1 MKKFITLMLVFLL
14 AFGCVAGCGEDEVQ
28 KETDGNNTTKA
39 LTITDVTNTIAKM
52 SEGAKFD
59 FTFILNVKPIF
70 DENSFS
76 KEDFEKACGSFVET
90 KADGSYDFSFKIMGE
105 GSKDGKYTILL
116 KDQLITEC
124 VQKDGKIYINAKS
137 IFNIYVELIK
147 AVMGDSMDS
156 AYAEFLKWPYEN
168 EYIDITQYSEKLSE
182 ILEGSVSEPGVGM
195 VQLDA
200 EELQAIITA
209 IQKNVPMDKVLE
221 FLNKMETVTTA
232 ANVLKADNEKIE
244 FKFDKTNAKAF
255 LIGCSNLFRTDLADL
270 TDAVAAS
277 LKDAEGIPEEL
288 KELLSGFNKE
298 EFQQKLNEELTE
310 ESVQAEAEELEQ
322 EIGDGHFYLTI
333 GATDTSCPFKMD
345 LFISELETQD
355 TSASISQMGFV
366 FEVKVENQKIGEI
379 TAPENILTEEELN
392 ALLTLFG
399 IYDDGSDPNGDPSDY
414 ESF

>member
-1 MKKFITLMLVFLL
+1 MC
-14 AFGCVAGCGEDEVQ
+14 A
-28 KETDGNNTTKA
+28 
-39 LTITDVTNTIAKM
+39 
-52 SEGAKFD
+52 EGRK
-59 FTFILNVKPIF
+59 N
-70 DENSFS
+70 
-76 KEDFEKACGSFVET
+76 
-90 KADGSYDFSFKIMGE
+90 
-105 GSKDGKYTILL
+105 
-116 KDQLITEC
+116 
-124 VQKDGKIYINAKS
+124 IYINAKS

-333 GATDTSCPFKMD
+333 GATDTSCSFKMD

>member
-76 KEDFEKACGSFVET
+76 
-90 KADGSYDFSFKIMGE
+90 
-105 GSKDGKYTILL
+105 
-116 KDQLITEC
+116 
-124 VQKDGKIYINAKS
+124 
-137 IFNIYVELIK
+137 
-147 AVMGDSMDS
+147 
-156 AYAEFLKWPYEN
+156 
-168 EYIDITQYSEKLSE
+168 
-182 ILEGSVSEPGVGM
+182 
-195 VQLDA
+195 
-200 EELQAIITA
+200 
-209 IQKNVPMDKVLE
+209 
-221 FLNKMETVTTA
+221 
-232 ANVLKADNEKIE
+232 
-244 FKFDKTNAKAF
+244 
-255 LIGCSNLFRTDLADL
+255 
-270 TDAVAAS
+270 
-277 LKDAEGIPEEL
+277 
-288 KELLSGFNKE
+288 
-298 EFQQKLNEELTE
+298 
-310 ESVQAEAEELEQ
+310 
-322 EIGDGHFYLTI
+322 
-333 GATDTSCPFKMD
+333 MD